1 MTIAGAV
8 VSGLA
13 IGILVGLSIG
23 LIVQKVAI
31 QKAYKNMQC
40 KNCKHFIECQG
51 DWKKC
56 DANNNC
62 KLFKPNLKEAGVV
75 VSQDLFSKLN
85 EIDKL
90 LKHVGDI
97 EKQML
102 EASEEVEFLK
112 NQMEVMQSEFRS
124 KEH

>member
-75 VSQDLFSKLN
+75 ISQNLFN
-85 EIDKL
+85 EVDKL
-90 LKHVGDI
+90 RKHIGDM

-102 EASEEVEFLK
+102 EASEEVEILK
-112 NQMEVMQSEFRS
+112 NQMEVMKSEFRS
-124 KEH
+124 KE

>member
-23 LIVQKVAI
+23 LIVQKLAI
-31 QKAYKNMQC
+31 QKAFKNIQC

-62 KLFKPNLKEAGVV
+62 KLFKPNIEEAGVV
-75 VSQDLFSKLN
+75 ISQNLFN
-85 EIDKL
+85 EVDKL
-90 LKHVGDI
+90 RKHIVDM

-102 EASEEVEFLK
+102 EASEEVEILK
-112 NQMEVMQSEFRS
+112 NQMEVIKSEFRS
-124 KEH
+124 KE

>member
-31 QKAYKNMQC
+31 QKAYKNIQ
-40 KNCKHFIECQG
+40 
-51 DWKKC
+51 
-56 DANNNC
+56 C

-75 VSQDLFSKLN
+75 VSQNLFSKLN
-85 EIDKL
+85 EVDKL
-90 LKHVGDI
+90 RKHVGDM

-124 KEH
+124 KE